1 MRRFLSI
8 FALFF
13 ITLLLISCSD
23 SISDLSKKD
32 VSLRIDNEHLLVKNN
47 FNHSI
52 YYFAVESGVA
62 AQINWAPLSRE
73 ENRIRPGR
81 LKSIPLDSI
90 HAYDPGEEILFYY
103 WSQKEPKN
111 NNIKF
116 QSIQTQ

>member
-1 MRRFLSI
+1 MRRFLSS

-32 VSLRIDNEHLLVKNN
+32 VWLRIENEKLLVRNK

-62 AQINWAPLSRE
+62 AQINWAPLSTD
-73 ENRIRPGR
+73 ENRIGAGR
-81 LKSIPLDSI
+81 TKSILLDSI
-90 HAYDPGEEILFYY
+90 YAYDPGEEILFYF

-116 QSIQTQ
+116 LSIQIQ